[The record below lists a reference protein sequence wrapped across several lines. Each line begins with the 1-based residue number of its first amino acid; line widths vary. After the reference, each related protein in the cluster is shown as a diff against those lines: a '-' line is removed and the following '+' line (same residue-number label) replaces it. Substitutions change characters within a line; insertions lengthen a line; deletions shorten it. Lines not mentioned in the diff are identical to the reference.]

1 MEETIG
7 QTRQG
12 DVDVQT
18 WKRLVAAV
26 SGTAMLGLLLGV
38 GAAGPTAAEITR
50 AGPVSGGSMTVLE
63 SSDAASWASGLD
75 PATDPSDLAD
85 APFMDAIYGDLF
97 TQNNNGTVSP
107 DLATGYSFSDGA
119 RTLRID
125 LRHGVKFSDGTPF
138 DAAAVAFNI
147 KRDLD
152 PANACICD
160 SSFPVASVTTPNQ
173 YTVDLHLTK
182 PFSPII
188 GAFPGQAPNWIASPT
203 ALTKMGEK
211 AFAQK
216 PVGAGPFVVES
227 DTYNSVLS
235 LKKNPTYW
243 QAGHPYLDSLT
254 FKSVGSDESG
264 YEAVVAGNAQMAE
277 NVATSS
283 LVPQARKTLGVS
295 EVVGRNAVGAIQLNT
310 TIAPF
315 DNLTAREAIYY
326 ATNAPA
332 LEKALSYGT
341 GTVIQS
347 PSLPGN
353 AFYQPKVAGY
363 RTYDLAKAKA
373 LVSKLGGLSIT
384 LGTAVGAA
392 ATESEALAA
401 GWEQAGIKVN
411 LTVFPTIV
419 PLLAAYKANTWQ
431 ALFQGAGGINPAEG
445 TGGSYWRYYSKGPFT
460 GIKSAGLDQLID
472 RAAATTDMAQQVTIY
487 KQIDHYL
494 STNALLP
501 FTYLVPLNNFFSKS
515 AHGPGV
521 SAPLEFPL
529 WADVW
534 MS

>member
-1 MEETIG
+1 M
-7 QTRQG
+7 RLR
-12 DVDVQT
+12 
-18 WKRLVAAV
+18 KRFVATGSAAALLSLLV
-26 SGTAMLGLLLGV
+26 GLGV
-38 GAAGPTAAEITR
+38 GGQANASVSA

-107 DLATGYSFSDGA
+107 DLARGYSFSDGA
-119 RTLRID
+119 KTFRIN
-125 LRHGVKFSDGTPF
+125 LRHGLKFSDGTPF
-138 DAAAVAFNI
+138 NAQAVAFNI

-173 YTVDLHLTK
+173 YTVVLNLTK
-182 PFSPII
+182 PFSPVI

-203 ALTKMGEK
+203 ALSKMGEK
-211 AFAQK
+211 AFAQT
-216 PVGAGPFVVES
+216 PVGAGPFEVVS
-227 DTYNSVLS
+227 DTYNSVLQ
-235 LKKNPTYW
+235 LKKNPSYW
-243 QAGHPYLDSLT
+243 QSGHPYLNSLT
-254 FKSVGSDESG
+254 FKSIGSDESG

-283 LVPQARKTLGVS
+283 LVPQARKNLVVS
-295 EVVGRNAVGAIQLNT
+295 EVVGRSGVGAIQLNT

-315 DNLTAREAIYY
+315 NNVTAREAIYY
-326 ATNAPA
+326 ATDAPA
-332 LEKALSYGT
+332 LSKALSYGT

-347 PSLPGN
+347 PSEPGN
-353 AFYQPKVAGY
+353 AFYQPTVTGY
-363 RTYDLAKAKA
+363 RTYNLAKAKA
-373 LVSKLGGLSIT
+373 LVSQLGGLSIN

-392 ATESEALAA
+392 STESEALQSE
-401 GWEQAGIKVN
+401 WQQAGIKVN

-419 PLLAAYKANTWQ
+419 PLLQAYKANTWQ

-460 GIKSAGLDQLID
+460 GIKSPALDQLID
-472 RAAATTDMAQQVTIY
+472 HAAATTALSKQVTTY
-487 KQIDHYL
+487 KQIDQYL
-494 STNALLP
+494 SKNALLP
-501 FTYLVPLNNFFSKS
+501 FTYLVPLHNFTAKT

-521 SAPLEFPL
+521 SAPREFPL
-529 WADVW
+529 WQDAW

>member
-1 MEETIG
+1 VGTISA
-7 QTRQG
+7 
-12 DVDVQT
+12 
-18 WKRLVAAV
+18 L
-26 SGTAMLGLLLGV
+26 
-38 GAAGPTAAEITR
+38 
-50 AGPVSGGSMTVLE
+50 GGSGSAGASIPGATPVKGGAMTVLE

-119 RTLRID
+119 KTLKID

-138 DAAAVAFNI
+138 NAAAVAFNLR
-147 KRDLD
+147 RDLD
-152 PANACICD
+152 PKNACICD
-160 SSFPVASVTTPNQ
+160 SSFPVASVTTPDS
-173 YTVDLHLTK
+173 YTVVLNLTK

-203 ALTKMGEK
+203 AIAKMGEK
-211 AFAQK
+211 AFAK
-216 PVGAGPFVVES
+216 TPVGAGPFEVVS

-243 QAGHPYLDSLT
+243 QAGHPYLSSLT
-254 FKSVGSDESG
+254 FKSIGSDESG
-264 YEAVVAGNAQMAE
+264 YEAVLAGNAQMAE

-283 LVPQARKTLGVS
+283 LVPQARKSLVVS
-295 EVVGRNAVGAIQLNT
+295 EVVGRSGVGAIQLNT

-315 DNLTAREAIYY
+315 NKLAAREAIYY
-326 ATNAPA
+326 ATDAPA
-332 LEKALSYGT
+332 LSKALSYGT

-353 AFYQPKVAGY
+353 AFYQPTVPGY
-363 RTYDLAKAKA
+363 RTYSPAKAKA
-373 LVSKLGGLSIT
+373 LVSGLGGMSIT
-384 LGTAVGAA
+384 LGTAMGAA
-392 ATESEALAA
+392 ATESEALQSE
-401 GWEQAGIKVN
+401 WQQAGIKVS

-419 PLLAAYKANTWQ
+419 PLLQAYKANTWQ

-445 TGGSYWRYYSKGPFT
+445 TGGSYWRYYSTGPFT
-460 GIKSAGLDQLID
+460 GIKSPALDHLID
-472 RAAATTDMAQQVTIY
+472 GAAATTAMGKQVATY
-487 KQIDHYL
+487 KQVDRYL
-494 STNALLP
+494 SEHALLP
-501 FTYLVPLNNFFSKS
+501 FTYLVPLHNFTAKS

-521 SAPLEFPL
+521 SAPREFPL
-529 WADVW
+529 WQDAW